1 MGSLPC
7 SMKLEGN
14 YISEYAKLE
23 AQYKDRECLV
33 SALAEMG
40 YDHVEVH
47 DEAQQL
53 YNYRGRATTY
63 LDASGDKA
71 NVIVRRNFVGGAA
84 NDLGFA
90 KQADGKYSAI
100 VSRFDTAKHNTKWF
114 SQLKD
119 KYLDKVTTKEAKR
132 RGLKL
137 HSRTVVNGK
146 LVVKY
151 LMA

>member
-1 MGSLPC
+1 M
-7 SMKLEGN
+7 
-14 YISEYAKLE
+14 SEYAKLE

-33 SALAEMG
+33 EALKEQG
-40 YDHVEVH
+40 YTTVEVH
-47 DEAQQL
+47 DEAVQL
-53 YNYRGRATTY
+53 YDYCGRATTY

-71 NVIVRRNFVGGAA
+71 NVIVRRQYVGGAA

-90 KQADGKYSAI
+90 KQADGKYAAI
-100 VSRFDTAKHNTKWF
+100 VSRFDTGKHNTKWF

-119 KYLDKVTTKEAKR
+119 KYLDKVTTKEAKK

-151 LMA
+151 LQV